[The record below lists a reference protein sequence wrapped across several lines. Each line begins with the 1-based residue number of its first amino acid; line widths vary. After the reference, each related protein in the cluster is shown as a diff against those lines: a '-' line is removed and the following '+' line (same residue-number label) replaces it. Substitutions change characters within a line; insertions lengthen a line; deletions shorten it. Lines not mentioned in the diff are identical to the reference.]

1 MDTIKFQ
8 IDGYL
13 EGGFPVEEEDIEI
26 ITELDYYE
34 ELIKFI
40 QDGNEKEAINLV
52 KENLDAEFMMENIS
66 PWEEEGFEF
75 LEVKNY

>member
-1 MDTIKFQ
+1 MVTIKFQ

-13 EGGFPVEEEDIEI
+13 EGGFPIEEEDIET

-40 QDGNEKEAINLV
+40 EDGNEKEVLNLV
-52 KENLDAEFMMENIS
+52 NQNLEASS
-66 PWEEEGFEF
+66 PF
-75 LEVKNY
+75 LIED